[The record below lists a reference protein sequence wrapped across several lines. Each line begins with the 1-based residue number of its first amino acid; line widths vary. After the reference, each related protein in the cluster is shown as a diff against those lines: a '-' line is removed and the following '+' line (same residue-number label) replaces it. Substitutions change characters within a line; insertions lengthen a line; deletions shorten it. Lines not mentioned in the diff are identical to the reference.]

1 MITSSKQITCFGC
14 GSTAVHA
21 AGTQPDDDP
30 PRAEE
35 RNDAVQAVVGPP
47 VLLHQHDDSVSHGG
61 VGQYTHTA
69 ALRGGADMRSKREMT
84 IAKQPTFLGT
94 GSGQVKSPSC
104 SVSGDVT

>member
-21 AGTQPDDDP
+21 ASTQPDDDP

-47 VLLHQHDDSVSHGG
+47 VLLHKHDDSVSHGG

-69 ALRGGADMRSKREMT
+69 ALRGGADMRSKREMS
-84 IAKQPTFLGT
+84 IA
-94 GSGQVKSPSC
+94 S
-104 SVSGDVT
+104 